1 MKKIIS
7 LLLVLVMAL
16 GAFALT
22 GCKKQT
28 LHLGL
33 GVYSSVSATD
43 ATEDKAGEG
52 KATVTAAAVLLD
64 KDGKIVKAVIDCA
77 DSAVKY
83 TAEGKAEKA
92 GEFKTKY
99 EQGADYGMVA
109 YAGSAKEWY
118 EQADAFCE
126 LAIGKT
132 ADEVKAL
139 VASDGK
145 GTDDVVNAGCTI
157 DVSDFVKALE
167 AAIKNATDAEIK
179 EEVTL
184 KLSMSTTATPAD
196 ATEDKAGSNKVET
209 TVFAAAVDADGK
221 VVEASADCVE
231 VDFTF
236 DQTGKSKFDAK
247 KEVLSKRQKG
257 ADYGMKAYAGSEK
270 EWFEQADAFCAA
282 TVGKTASDIE
292 ALATTDGKGNADV
305 QAAGCTIYV
314 SGFVKAA
321 SKIG

>member
-1 MKKIIS
+1 
-7 LLLVLVMAL
+7 MAL
-16 GAFALT
+16 GVFALT

-28 LHLGL
+28 LSLGL
-33 GVYSSVSATD
+33 GVYTSVSATD

-77 DSAVKY
+77 DSSVKY
-83 TAEGKAEKA
+83 DVDGKAQKA
-92 GEFKTKY
+92 GEFKTKR
-99 EQGADYGMVA
+99 EMGKDYGMVA

-126 LAIGKT
+126 LVIGKG

-145 GTDDVVNAGCTI
+145 GTADVVSAGCTI
-157 DVSDFVKALE
+157 DVSEFAE
-167 AAIKNATDAEIK
+167 AITEAIANVTDAEIK
-179 EEVTL
+179 EEATL
-184 KLSMSTTATPAD
+184 KLGMSTTATPTD

-209 TVFAAAVDADGK
+209 TVFAAALDADGK
-221 VVEASADCVE
+221 VIEASADCVE

-236 DQTGKSKFDAK
+236 DTKGKSTLDTK
-247 KEVLSKRQKG
+247 KDFLSKAQKG
-257 ADYGMKAYAGSEK
+257 DDYGMVAYAGSAK
-270 EWFEQADAFCAA
+270 EWYEQADAFCA
-282 TVGKTASDIE
+282 TCVGKSASEI
-292 ALATTDGKGNADV
+292 AGLMGSDGKGNADV
-305 QAAGCTIYV
+305 QAAGCTVYV

-321 SKIG
+321 AKIG

>member
-7 LLLVLVMAL
+7 VLLVLVMAL
-16 GAFALT
+16 GVFALT
-22 GCKKQT
+22 GCKKKD
-28 LHLGL
+28 LKFGL
-33 GVYSSVSATD
+33 GVYTSVSATD

-99 EQGADYGMVA
+99 EQGADYGMKT
-109 YAGSAKEWY
+109 YAGSEKEWF
-118 EQADAFCE
+118 EQADAFCA
-126 LAIGKT
+126 LVVGKG
-132 ADEVKAL
+132 ADELGAL
-139 VASDGK
+139 VADDYK
-145 GTDDVVNAGCTI
+145 GTEDVVNAGCTI
-157 DVSDFVKALE
+157 YVSEFVKALE
-167 AAIKNATDAEIK
+167 AAIENATDSTADEDSA
-179 EEVTL
+179 L
-184 KLSMSTTATPAD
+184 KLGVSTTATPAD

-209 TVFAAAVDADGK
+209 TVYAAAVDADGK
-221 VVEASADCVE
+221 VIVASADCVE

-236 DQTGKSKFDAK
+236 DTAGKSTFDTK
-247 KEVLSKRQKG
+247 REVLSKGQKG
-257 ADYGMKAYAGSEK
+257 ADYGMKTYAGSEK

-282 TVGKTASDIE
+282 TVGKTASEFAGLMDS
-292 ALATTDGKGNADV
+292 DYKGNSDL